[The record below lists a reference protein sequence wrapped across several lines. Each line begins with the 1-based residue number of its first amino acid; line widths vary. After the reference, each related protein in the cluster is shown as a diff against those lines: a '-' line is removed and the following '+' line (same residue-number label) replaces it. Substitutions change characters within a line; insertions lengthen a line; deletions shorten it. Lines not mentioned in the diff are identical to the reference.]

1 MRRLKTLCVILVASC
16 LALSSLMASPSTWG
30 WLQSDRSSEVSEL
43 PAETL
48 TEEQPKSMT
57 ASKGSKTSSDDEYIV
72 VKKSE
77 LSEIVNDAIE
87 GNNLSKK
94 GGAAVTEAVDSY
106 VESAEVYKS
115 PSKFQTF
122 GIVEGAWNPG
132 QIELGVSVGFIFKD
146 CLIGKVGVAKKDIT
160 DMSDWLDWKNAYKA
174 TFGIGIIF

>member
-1 MRRLKTLCVILVASC
+1 MRKSKAILVTLALLL
-16 LALSSLMASPSTWG
+16 LALSSLMASASTWG
-30 WLQSDRSSEVSEL
+30 WLQSDRSSEVSEV

-48 TEEQPKSMT
+48 TEEPSKSMT
-57 ASKGSKTSSDDEYIV
+57 VSKSSKTSSDDEYIV

-77 LSEIVNDAIE
+77 LYEIINDAVE

-94 GGAAVTEAVDSY
+94 GGAAVTEAVDNY
-106 VESAEVYKS
+106 VGSAEVYKT

-132 QIELGVSVGFIFKD
+132 QIELGVSLGFIFKD

-174 TFGIGIIF
+174 TFGVGIIF